1 MNQSEMMKQILAI
14 QRDPTL
20 SDAEKAVKRQALM
33 SGKWASPAT
42 GGEEQ
47 KEGETGGL
55 LEVPVLGMPQVD
67 AC

>member
-47 KEGETGGL
+47 KEGETGRL
-55 LEVPVLGMPQVD
+55 L
-67 AC
+67 